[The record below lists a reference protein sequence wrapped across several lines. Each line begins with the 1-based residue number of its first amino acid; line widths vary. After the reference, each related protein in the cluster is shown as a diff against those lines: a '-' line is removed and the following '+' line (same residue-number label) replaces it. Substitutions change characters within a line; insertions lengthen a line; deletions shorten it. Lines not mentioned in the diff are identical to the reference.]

1 MTYLYLAMVFIGLAT
16 TVALVAR
23 WRTGGPSV
31 TAIALSVV
39 VLAATTAVFD
49 NLMISA
55 ELFGFAEEHLIGA
68 FVGRAPVEDVSYP
81 VAGAL
86 LLPALWHLL
95 AGRERDRA
103 EGRAEPDPAEDGRS
117 THAPSGG
124 DR

>member
-1 MTYLYLAMVFIGLAT
+1 MTYLYLAMVFIGVAT

-31 TAIALSVV
+31 AAIAWSVV
-39 VLAATTAVFD
+39 VLAVTTAVFD

-55 ELFGFAEEHLIGA
+55 GLVDYAEEHLIGA
-68 FVGRAPVEDVSYP
+68 YLGRAPVEDMSYP
-81 VAGAL
+81 LAGAL

-95 AGRERDRA
+95 GRRERDRA
-103 EGRAEPDPAEDGRS
+103 EDGRATSVTSER
-117 THAPSGG
+117 